1 MVERKPLTIIAG
13 AINEVPN
20 GDTLH
25 APIIVSAKSFMSD
38 SLEELTTGVCR
49 HDADIDFPREVAPSG
64 ALMSA
69 SAFQLSDIKI
79 NQGETVS
86 NFVVYFECND
96 ASSGT
101 TPQLKIRAEALD
113 DATAFA
119 ATPNN
124 LTARTKTTAKATWT
138 ITDAWSV
145 GVHYP
150 SPDLS
155 AVIQEV
161 VNRPGWAYGNAI
173 NIFIELDDGQTD
185 NGNGRSAYDHTN
197 GNYMEYTATSTLAD
211 NVIYDGGNTAGR
223 AITIGTVDDYGI
235 NIIQN
240 GNVVATIDD
249 TDDFKWNP
257 NKSNAMS
264 FSINNVNG
272 AAIYVPSLGGDMV
285 IGRTDTV
292 NIGIGGAS
300 DTDFVVK
307 RLTAN
312 GGGNGLAYDCGNDN
326 WTVTCD
332 QFRINADESITFN
345 GNLIIEGT
353 AGLDINPGSDA
364 DADLISVGVT
374 DSPKIWWDESEDKF
388 VATKPI
394 NAPQAYG
401 ELYVSAAETVAL
413 SGVSAGTY
421 VKFAG
426 ENVTAGF
433 ADGTYVSADATE
445 DQLDVSAAGAGTYHI
460 HGAISFSGS
469 TGDTITAA
477 VFVNG
482 AEVAKTKTIRKLGAI
497 DVGAVAIEGI
507 ISVAASQSVDLRF
520 KSDNTNNISVQACN
534 LSMMR
539 IN

>member
-1 MVERKPLTIIAG
+1 MAERRPLTIIAG
-13 AINEVPN
+13 AIKEVPH

-249 TDDFKWNP
+249 TDDFTWNP

-353 AGLDINPGSDA
+353 AGLDVNPGSDT
-364 DADLISVGVT
+364 DADLITVGVT
-374 DSPKIWWDESEDKF
+374 GAPKLFWDESADQFE
-388 VATKPI
+388 ATKPI
-394 NAPQAYG
+394 IAIGVFG
-401 ELYVSAAETVAL
+401 EF
-413 SGVSAGTY
+413 
-421 VKFAG
+421 K
-426 ENVTAGF
+426 VTASTTITVSL
-433 ADGTYVSADATE
+433 ADTYYQLTGANVSEGVISVVTWSGANY
-445 DQLDVSAAGAGTYHI
+445 QLIVPDGMYHVTAAV
-460 HGAISFSGS
+460 SFSGS

-477 VFVNG
+477 IFANG
-482 AEVAKTKTIRKLGAI
+482 VEAGNTKVMRKLGAI
-497 DVGAVAIEGI
+497 DVGAIALTGI
-507 ISVAASQSVDLRF
+507 ITGSTGDTFDIRF
-520 KSDNTNNISVQACN
+520 KNDNTNNITVETCN
-534 LSMMR
+534 VSINR
-539 IN
+539 IGIPLG